1 MIYSKRSIN
10 KQEFPGCPV
19 VRIQHFQ
26 HYKGLGSIP
35 GQGTKIHK
43 LCRVAKKKKS
53 INKLIKCIKLYSYL
67 TLK

>member
-1 MIYSKRSIN
+1 MLCSKRSIN

-26 HYKGLGSIP
+26 HYPGLGSIP

-43 LCRVAKKKKS
+43 LHRVAKNKKA
-53 INKLIKCIKLYSYL
+53 
-67 TLK
+67 